1 MLPSMRPAVVA
12 RCWVGAAFQAAWRWL
27 EQPAESRPSAEA
39 VAGEVAE
46 FNLRGIG
53 ADVAT
58 LAAAQNV
65 PAVRGEAKSSL

>member
-12 RCWVGAAFQAAWRWL
+12 RCWVGAAFQAAWWL
-27 EQPAESRPSAEA
+27 ELPAQSRPSAEA

-65 PAVRGEAKSSL
+65 PAVRGEKESSP

>member
-1 MLPSMRPAVVA
+1 VY
-12 RCWVGAAFQAAWRWL
+12 QAAWWWL
-27 EQPAESRPSAEA
+27 EQPAESRPAAEA
-39 VAGEVAE
+39 VAGEAAE

-65 PAVRGEAKSSL
+65 PLVRGEKVSSP